1 VEIWKKQKWD
11 IKENKRDM
19 RRQQMRTAKVDRK
32 TKETDI
38 KVTLNLDG
46 EGKYTIDTSIPF
58 LDHMLSL
65 MCRHGLFDM
74 KIKAKGDIDV
84 DYHHTVEDIGI
95 VFGKTV
101 KQALANMKGISR
113 YGQASV
119 PMDEAIAS
127 VSLDISGR
135 PYLVYKVEFPKRS
148 KIKNFDPDLIEDFL
162 QAFVSNSG
170 ITLHVES
177 PYGRNTHHIIEAIFK
192 ALGRALKHAVLI
204 DPRVKGVP
212 STKKCL
218 G

>member
-1 VEIWKKQKWD
+1 
-11 IKENKRDM
+11 
-19 RRQQMRTAKVDRK
+19 MRTAKVDRK

-38 KVTLNLDG
+38 KLSMNIDG
-46 EGKYTIDTSIPF
+46 RGEYAIHTSIPF

-65 MCRHGLFDM
+65 MSKHGLFDL

-95 VFGKTV
+95 VLGKAL
-101 KQALANMKGISR
+101 KQALGDMKGISR

-119 PMDEAIAS
+119 PMDEALAS

-135 PYLVYKVEFPKRS
+135 PYLVYKIEFPKKS
-148 KIKNFDPDLIEDFL
+148 KLKNFDPDLIEDFL
-162 QAFVSNSG
+162 QAFVSNSS

-192 ALGRALKHAVLI
+192 ALGRALRQAVSV

-212 STKKCL
+212 STKSII
-218 G
+218 GMRSVRQDQ

>member
-1 VEIWKKQKWD
+1 
-11 IKENKRDM
+11 M
-19 RRQQMRTAKVDRK
+19 RSAKVDRK
-32 TKETDI
+32 TNETDI

-65 MCRHGLFDM
+65 MCKHGLFDM
-74 KIKAKGDIDV
+74 KIKAKGDLEV
-84 DYHHTVEDIGI
+84 DYHHTVEDTGI
-95 VFGKTV
+95 VLGKAF
-101 KQALANMKGISR
+101 KQALGNMKGISR

-119 PMDEAIAS
+119 PMDEALAS

-148 KIKNFDPDLIEDFL
+148 KIKNFDPDLVEDFL
-162 QAFVSNSG
+162 QAFASNSS
-170 ITLHVES
+170 ITLHVAS

-192 ALGRALKHAVLI
+192 ALGRALRQAVAI

-212 STKKCL
+212 STKSV
-218 G
+218 